1 MSKRLPVILVGAL
14 LLVAAIWGLYR
25 SWNNTERD
33 ELVIYGNVDIR
44 QVDLGF
50 RVTGRI
56 QEMRFEEGDR
66 IKKGQIIA
74 VLDKD
79 TFEADVRTAIG
90 QMQAQE
96 ANLTKMER
104 GSRPEEIDRAR
115 AAAHEREVRFKN
127 AERLYERRLS
137 LVQSGSISKQQYDDT
152 LADRDAA
159 QAQDQLSKA
168 DLALALAGFRVEDIQ
183 EARANLA
190 AAKGAARPN

>member
-1 MSKRLPVILVGAL
+1 MGKRLVAVVVGAL
-14 LLVAAIWGLYR
+14 LLVAVMWGLYR

-56 QEMRFEEGDR
+56 QEMRFEEGDQ

-74 VLDKD
+74 VLGKD

-96 ANLTKMER
+96 ANLTR
-104 GSRPEEIDRAR
+104 WREEVVPKKLT
-115 AAAHEREVRFKN
+115 AAGR
-127 AERLYERRLS
+127 
-137 LVQSGSISKQQYDDT
+137 I
-152 LADRDAA
+152 
-159 QAQDQLSKA
+159 
-168 DLALALAGFRVEDIQ
+168 
-183 EARANLA
+183 
-190 AAKGAARPN
+190 P

>member
-1 MSKRLPVILVGAL
+1 M
-14 LLVAAIWGLYR
+14 VAAIIWGLYR

-115 AAAHEREVRFKN
+115 AAAHERDGSVQ
-127 AERLYERRLS
+127 ER
-137 LVQSGSISKQQYDDT
+137 
-152 LADRDAA
+152 
-159 QAQDQLSKA
+159 
-168 DLALALAGFRVEDIQ
+168 
-183 EARANLA
+183 
-190 AAKGAARPN
+190 

>member
-1 MSKRLPVILVGAL
+1 M
-14 LLVAAIWGLYR
+14 VAVIWGLYR

-56 QEMRFEEGDR
+56 QEMRFEEGDQ

-115 AAAHEREVRFKN
+115 AASHERDVRFKK
-127 AERLYERRLS
+127 R
-137 LVQSGSISKQQYDDT
+137 
-152 LADRDAA
+152 
-159 QAQDQLSKA
+159 
-168 DLALALAGFRVEDIQ
+168 
-183 EARANLA
+183 
-190 AAKGAARPN
+190 

>member
-25 SWNNTERD
+25 SWNNAERD

-56 QEMRFEEGDR
+56 QEMRFEEGDQV
-66 IKKGQIIA
+66 KKGQVIA

-115 AAAHEREVRFKN
+115 AAAHEREVRFKK
-127 AERLYERRLS
+127 R
-137 LVQSGSISKQQYDDT
+137 
-152 LADRDAA
+152 
-159 QAQDQLSKA
+159 
-168 DLALALAGFRVEDIQ
+168 
-183 EARANLA
+183 
-190 AAKGAARPN
+190 